1 MPSLSYHV
9 CTLICNI
16 HNYTGIL
23 YSYKCS
29 TFSFFRISFDSLV
42 CHSMSLFVTVRT
54 MLLCMLLLL
63 FEVQMCQGSLPGW
76 DQWES

>member
-1 MPSLSYHV
+1 MPSLCYHI

-16 HNYTGIL
+16 HIPVS
-23 YSYKCS
+23 YSYKMLNIIY
-29 TFSFFRISFDSLV
+29 FFRISFDSLV
-42 CHSMSLFVTVRT
+42 CHSMS
-54 MLLCMLLLL
+54 LLCMLLLL